1 VSVKREDRKEQVHPS
16 FDLSVESGQ
25 SFLTGD
31 ESIDDPSPYL
41 VQILGWGPMTNFNVP
56 PSLIRACGRVER

>member
-1 VSVKREDRKEQVHPS
+1 MHPS

-41 VQILGWGPMTNFNVP
+41 VQILGWGPITNFNVP